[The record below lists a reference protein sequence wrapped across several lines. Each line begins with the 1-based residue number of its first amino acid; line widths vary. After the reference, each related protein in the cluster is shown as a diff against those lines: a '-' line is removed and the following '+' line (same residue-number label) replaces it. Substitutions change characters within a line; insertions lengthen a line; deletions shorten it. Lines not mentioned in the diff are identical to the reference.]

1 MPTPPRWMQQVSP
14 CHASSKAPST
24 RQLCHPMKTTRS
36 TRQRRL
42 LPEIAPRQ
50 EHRETMVS
58 QWSPG
63 QLERPETLQKPRR
76 LKIPPAETQPRTRV
90 MDRPSASPERLQA
103 SPQPVH
109 RPMSTAVSH
118 QMVPPAMHAAGP
130 ATDMCESVPTPAT
143 EMELACWEQM
153 QPPTSV
159 LDSFPATVR
168 THAPAPS
175 DTSRTIPATARELVI
190 ETLDTSPRAPALAKT
205 LVRPTKATSI
215 PDPALGSAL
224 VSTTMKLLGQDL
236 ALAREPAPSAIA
248 QLVTTP
254 VWDHLRAKR
263 AWV

>member
-1 MPTPPRWMQQVSP
+1 MDRTLLNWLTPVVCEAARLWIPLPWRSVPMLPIRMPKMRLQRAISSLRNPQE
-14 CHASSKAPST
+14 ASW
-24 RQLCHPMKTTRS
+24 Q
-36 TRQRRL
+36 
-42 LPEIAPRQ
+42 
-50 EHRETMVS
+50 
-58 QWSPG
+58 
-63 QLERPETLQKPRR
+63 
-76 LKIPPAETQPRTRV
+76 KIPSLALREKAVSRQSLPIWERHRNRSRLQSFV
-90 MDRPSASPERLQA
+90 SPERLLA

-109 RPMSTAVSH
+109 RPMPTAASH

-205 LVRPTKATSI
+205 LVRATKATSI

-224 VSTTMKLLGQDL
+224 VSTTTRVLGQDL